1 MAITQRVT
9 QRLTP
14 RSQGFPGL
22 RVSPSDPRRNIDW
35 VLIGG
40 MLGIIAIGVPIIY
53 STTYKFLPSRAVPL
67 DPFLYTQRQVVFL
80 IVGALAMAFVM
91 TLEYEWWKERARF
104 LYGATIFGLLLVLG
118 LGRTT
123 GGATSAFDVGPI
135 SVQPSEFGKLSTML
149 FLATYLSEDR
159 SSTVNYSRFLGGLVL
174 VGAPMF
180 LVVIEPD
187 LGSASVYV
195 ALAMGVLLVAG
206 AKLRHILMITSM
218 AILTVTSAVIAGL
231 VKPYQ
236 LSRLTGFLNQSS
248 SDKKIQDLIQ
258 QVKQA
263 KRAFGN
269 GGLFG
274 KGWLNGPLTNNRSIP
289 VQWADFPSTAL
300 AEQFGMLGMAVLLG
314 LYALVLVRIWR
325 VAHLTKDMLG
335 TYICAGVFAMLLW
348 HVFENIGMSLGIM
361 PVTGIPLPLISY
373 GGSSAVSFM
382 MMLGLV
388 QNVHMRRFR

>member
-1 MAITQRVT
+1 MALTQRMM
-9 QRLTP
+9 P
-14 RSQGFPGL
+14 RINPRPQGFAGL
-22 RVSPSDPRRNIDW
+22 RVSPGDPRRNIDW

-40 MLGIIAIGVPIIY
+40 MLGIISIGLPIIY

-67 DPFLYTQRQVVFL
+67 DPFLYIQRQVVFL
-80 IVGALAMAFVM
+80 IVGGLAMAFVM
-91 TLEYEWWKERARF
+91 TLDYEWWKERSRF

-135 SVQPSEFGKLSTML
+135 SVQPSEFGKFATML

-159 SSTVNYSRFLGGLVL
+159 APSVEYSKFLGGLIL
-174 VGAPMF
+174 VAAPMA
-180 LVVIEPD
+180 LVVVEPD

-206 AKLRHILMITSM
+206 ARLRHIVMITAM
-218 AILTVTSAVIAGL
+218 AVLTVTAAVIGGL

-236 LSRLTGFLNQSS
+236 ISRLTGFLNQSS

-300 AEQFGMLGMAVLLG
+300 AEQFGMLGVAVLLG

-325 VAHLTKDMLG
+325 VAHLSKDMLG
-335 TYICAGVFAMLLW
+335 TYICTGVFVMLLW

-361 PVTGIPLPLISY
+361 PVTGIPLPLVSY

-388 QNVHMRRFR
+388 ENVHMRRFR